1 MERLSSFSDMFDIFF
16 DQFNLSQEVKKIFVW
31 LDMKEIKDDIVL
43 FSPGLSI
50 PFDRAFFSS
59 SKDTKRDRYLNL
71 LSRFEEQ
78 KEIYGEMQ
86 ETVSKLSDID
96 KAVLNDYYVKGMNI
110 ERLRRIYHNP
120 FVWEDLIVNVALCD
134 PDYLLKEKLQQA
146 YKQLKMKHYQIFEKL
161 KKEIRCDFDSKIRR
175 YENRFDL
182 KWMNQDHRSGY
193 YQSKVK
199 VFVWVILYLEN
210 KATIDDL
217 ERFLPLLVGGRK
229 LLKQVL

>member
-96 KAVLNDYYVKGMNI
+96 KSVLNDYYVKGMNI

-146 YKQLKMKHYQIFEKL
+146 
-161 KKEIRCDFDSKIRR
+161 
-175 YENRFDL
+175 
-182 KWMNQDHRSGY
+182 
-193 YQSKVK
+193 
-199 VFVWVILYLEN
+199 
-210 KATIDDL
+210 
-217 ERFLPLLVGGRK
+217 
-229 LLKQVL
+229 